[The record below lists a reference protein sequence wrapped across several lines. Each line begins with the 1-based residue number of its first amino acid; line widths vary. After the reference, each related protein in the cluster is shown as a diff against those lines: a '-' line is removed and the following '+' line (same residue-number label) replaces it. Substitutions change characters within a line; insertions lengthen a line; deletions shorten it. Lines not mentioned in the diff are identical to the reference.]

1 LQKSALEYD
10 KFKTVQEMI
19 DKEQSLEETEE
30 DIKKTEKTMNQW
42 RNQNKRLL

>member
-1 LQKSALEYD
+1 
-10 KFKTVQEMI
+10 MI